1 MTIRP
6 IDIHQPAEMQR
17 VAQLFLDMYREF
29 ETLNI
34 QLPLAEK
41 GHEIWLNQ
49 HTRMLGKLNHL
60 LVAEDQ
66 GKLIGF
72 AAGSLR
78 VAPEFLGSVKVGVI
92 SYVYMTPDY
101 RKLGK
106 SHNLVNHLIQDLAQ
120 SEPVHIEL
128 DVFEH
133 NEPARAFWNK
143 LGFTN
148 ELIKMIR
155 KS

>member
-6 IDIHQPAEMQR
+6 IDIHQPEEMR
-17 VAQLFLDMYREF
+17 HVAQLFLDMYREF
-29 ETLNI
+29 EILNI

-41 GHEIWLNQ
+41 GHEIWVNQ
-49 HTRMLGKLNHL
+49 QTRMLGKLNHL

-72 AAGSLR
+72 AAGSVR
-78 VAPEFLGSVKVGVI
+78 VAPEFLGNVKVGVI
-92 SYVYMTPDY
+92 SYVYMSPDY
-101 RKLGK
+101 RKLGN
-106 SHNLVNHLIQDLAQ
+106 SHHLVNRLIQDLTQTNPA
-120 SEPVHIEL
+120 HIEL
-128 DVFEH
+128 DVFVH
-133 NEPARAFWNK
+133 NEPARAFWKK
-143 LGFTN
+143 LGFTD